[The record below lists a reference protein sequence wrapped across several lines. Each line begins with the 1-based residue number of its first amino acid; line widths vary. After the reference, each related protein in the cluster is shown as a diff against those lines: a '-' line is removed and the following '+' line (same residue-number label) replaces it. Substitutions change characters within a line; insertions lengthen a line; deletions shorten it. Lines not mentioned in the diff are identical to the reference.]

1 MDPFETGSASPGIG
15 RRFKTVSG
23 VWQMIRKFMAASLA
37 LVLAVGSIFAEE
49 IKGVFVKA
57 DAESITIK
65 EGDKEK
71 TYKFSTAKVKI
82 KIKGEE
88 KEIAVADTVK
98 RRKEGDKVTL
108 TVEKDVVT
116 AVKGEGKKKKDN

>member
-1 MDPFETGSASPGIG
+1 
-15 RRFKTVSG
+15 
-23 VWQMIRKFMAASLA
+23 MIRKFMAASLA

-116 AVKGEGKKKKDN
+116 SVKGEGKKKKDN